1 MAVSFTGV
9 ARLTVV
15 EATDLHAPD
24 VAGTKSIDPYC
35 IVSIDDGAVAR
46 TTHKSKTFN
55 PRWAE
60 VGVFFFFCFFA
71 VCRRNT
77 PHLHTSLLNPISPN
91 ETESYAPVSWGVPLF
106 FGLHWVVSS
115 EFWFLPRNLRC
126 CFFFFLHQPAFL
138 GALISLS
145 LTFSGL

>member
-60 VGVFFFFCFFA
+60 VGVFFFFAFLQFA
-71 VCRRNT
+71 VAI
-77 PHLHTSLLNPISPN
+77 LPIFTQAFSIPYHQ
-91 ETESYAPVSWGVPLF
+91 TK
-106 FGLHWVVSS
+106 
-115 EFWFLPRNLRC
+115 RNLMHQSFGGFRC
-126 CFFFFLHQPAFL
+126 SLACTGWCPLSFGFCQGICDVVFFFFLHQPAFW
-138 GALISLS
+138 GP
-145 LTFSGL
+145 